1 MPNRYHKSLFAIA
14 ISMLVAL
21 TGSIF
26 VTAQTPSTA
35 ITAQPAQGNIPA
47 QQDTAAA
54 TAAAHL
60 TLERR
65 TIDLGVLTGDTIAT
79 ATFTIH
85 NDGNAPLVFTSVFS
99 DCNCT
104 VADYPRETIAPG
116 TTAAVG
122 VSFNTRGRL
131 PGAFRKAVRLRT
143 NATNHTVA
151 AYVTGTVARPIR
163 QE

>member
-47 QQDTAAA
+47 QQD

-116 TTAAVG
+116 TTAAVV

-151 AYVTGTVARPIR
+151 AYVTVTVAPPIC